1 MSKQKLLTQEEEQQ
15 IVDAICVAE
24 KIPLERLGFI

>member
-1 MSKQKLLTQEEEQQ
+1 MSKQLFLTQEEEQQ

-24 KIPLERLGFI
+24 KNSERLGFI

>member
-15 IVDAICVAE
+15 IVAICVAE
-24 KIPLERLGFI
+24 KNTSERLGFI

>member
-15 IVDAICVAE
+15 IVDAICR
-24 KIPLERLGFI
+24 KNTSERLGFI